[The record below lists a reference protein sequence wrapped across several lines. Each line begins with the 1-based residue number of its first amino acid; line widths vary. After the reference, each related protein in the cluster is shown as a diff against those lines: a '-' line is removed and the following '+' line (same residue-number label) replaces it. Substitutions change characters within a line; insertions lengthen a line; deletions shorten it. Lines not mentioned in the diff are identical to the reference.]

1 MSLILCIDTAQP
13 DAGIY
18 LAEEGKLI
26 DFSLNG
32 NQQDHASWIH
42 IAIDELLKR
51 QARTV
56 TELSAIAVIEG
67 PGSYTGLRVGMATA
81 KGLCYALQVPL
92 ITESSLKAMAAS
104 LLIDKEFVSAT
115 ITANSTANDFL
126 LAPMIDARRM
136 EVFTAVYDTLLNVD
150 LIPQSL
156 ILDSDSFSQQL
167 NKSKIFFFGSGSFK
181 WKNICNH
188 SSANFVTTT
197 MNGLAVVSLC
207 YEKFL
212 NKEFT
217 ILTYSEPVYLKE
229 FYIHHK

>member
-1 MSLILCIDTAQP
+1 MSLILCIDTSQS

-18 LAEEGKLI
+18 LGEEGKLV

-32 NQQDHASWIH
+32 NMQDHASWIH
-42 IAIDELLKR
+42 VAIAELLKR
-51 QARTV
+51 QKRTV

-81 KGLCYALQVPL
+81 KGLCYALQIPL

-104 LLIDKEFVSAT
+104 LLIDKEFISAT
-115 ITANSTANDFL
+115 ISANTTANDFL

-136 EVFTAVYDTLLNVD
+136 EVFTAVYDTDLNVD

-156 ILDSDSFSQQL
+156 ILDLNSFSQQL
-167 NKSKIFFFGSGSFK
+167 NKSKIFFFGSGSSK

-188 SSANFVTTT
+188 SSANFVSTI
-197 MNGLAVVSLC
+197 MSGLAIVSLC
-207 YEKFL
+207 YDKFL
-212 NKEFT
+212 NKEFA